1 MNQNCYA
8 LVGAIIR
15 MELDSL
21 IRVHHF
27 NTLSDNEQEII
38 LDKFF
43 KNEKWTLS
51 DRILVNTLSRS
62 LGWAQHIYEFCCAFI
77 HLSPYHDWAT
87 TSNIPNLAS
96 EKRRLIVDEIH
107 EQQNDS
113 WGYDINLTI
122 NEDFCFDNLLL
133 FAPSIFKKLKG
144 NLECEL
150 DMSSISR
157 NN

>member
-1 MNQNCYA
+1 MLW
-8 LVGAIIR
+8 LVQ
-15 MELDSL
+15 L
-21 IRVHHF
+21 
-27 NTLSDNEQEII
+27 
-38 LDKFF
+38 
-43 KNEKWTLS
+43 
-51 DRILVNTLSRS
+51 
-62 LGWAQHIYEFCCAFI
+62 LGWSLI

-87 TSNIPNLAS
+87 TSNIPNLTS

-113 WGYDINLTI
+113 WGYDTNLTI

-150 DMSSISR
+150 DMSFISR